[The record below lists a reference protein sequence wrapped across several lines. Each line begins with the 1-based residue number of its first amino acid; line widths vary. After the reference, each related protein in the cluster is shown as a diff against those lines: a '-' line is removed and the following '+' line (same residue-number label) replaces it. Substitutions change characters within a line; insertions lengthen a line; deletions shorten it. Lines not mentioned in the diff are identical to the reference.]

1 MTGAEEAGA
10 EVAVEG
16 VAAGVDPEVAAGV
29 DPEVDAGA
37 EVAAGIVDAETA
49 AGVGVEVLIL
59 PAAIVRFLPIHVDKH
74 YRSSTALFVD
84 CDSDF
89 S

>member
-1 MTGAEEAGA
+1 MAVPHAVRLPEEAGA
-10 EVAVEG
+10 GVAVEG
-16 VAAGVDPEVAAGV
+16 VAAGV

-49 AGVGVEVLIL
+49 AAVGVGVEVLIL

-74 YRSSTALFVD
+74 YRSSHALLL
-84 CDSDF
+84 
-89 S
+89 